1 MAAYLMEQVAY
12 NLSDNPRVSK
22 SLLVYELNNTY
33 STLYSIFGVP
43 AFGVTFVM
51 SANGNNPPSLTTFLF
66 NSVVDAVELLF
77 EETLS
82 THIRHIKL
90 SSV

>member
-1 MAAYLMEQVAY
+1 MATYLVKQVFD
-12 NLSDNPRVSK
+12 NLRVAKSPR
-22 SLLVYELNNTY
+22 VYELNNTP
-33 STLYSIFGVP
+33 SNLYG
-43 AFGVTFVM
+43 AFGVRAFDVMFSM
-51 SANGNNPPSLTTFLF
+51 SANGNNPLSLTPFLF

-82 THIRHIKL
+82 TPPIRHLKL